1 MNTKIIFALFTLV
14 ILSVQAHPV
23 KMSTAHLNF
32 MDGDGSVVFTFF
44 QDDFKSHL
52 SEKYVTEVD
61 LHSEEHHENVLS
73 HYINENFT
81 LEINGKLQNMKLVA
95 VEFLDDNRVD
105 VDFEFHYHGA
115 IKTVSVHNALLFD
128 AYEEQSNLVY
138 VNPFNGRNKQILRFT
153 SEDSV
158 KVLEY

>member
-1 MNTKIIFALFTLV
+1 MNTKIFVAFVLLFV
-14 ILSVQAHPV
+14 FSVQAHPV

-52 SEKYVTEVD
+52 SEKYLTEVD
-61 LHSEEHHENVLS
+61 LESKEHHQNVLS

-81 LEINGKLQNMKLVA
+81 LEINGKVQNMKLVA

-105 VDFEFHYHGA
+105 VDFEFHYHGH

-128 AYEEQSNLVY
+128 AYDEQSNLVY
-138 VNPFNGRNKQILRFT
+138 VNPFDGRNKQILRFT
-153 SEDSV
+153 SEEPV
-158 KVLEY
+158 KILEY